1 MNIDLSYIELNYI
14 RLAIRNEFDNTV
26 ELMKLYAEIGY
37 LPSYL
42 DRKYNVLESLLE
54 KIEQTILSQ

>member
-26 ELMKLYAEIGY
+26 ELMKLYAERGC

>member
-14 RLAIRNEFDNTV
+14 RIAIRNEFDKTV
-26 ELMKLYAEIGY
+26 ELMKLYAERGY
-37 LPSYL
+37 LPSNL
-42 DRKYNVLESLLE
+42 DRKYDVLESLLE